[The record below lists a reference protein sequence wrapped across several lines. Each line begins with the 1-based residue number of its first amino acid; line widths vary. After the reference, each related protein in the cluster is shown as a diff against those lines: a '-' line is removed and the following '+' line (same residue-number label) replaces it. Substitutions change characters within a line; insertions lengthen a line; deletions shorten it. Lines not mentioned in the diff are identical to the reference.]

1 MSYCINPQCPSP
13 EDGID
18 PKDTVCPHCGSD
30 LVFQNRYRINRL
42 LGTGGFG
49 KTFEALDRRELKVI
63 KVLFKNHPKAVTL
76 FQQEAKV
83 LSRLEHPG
91 IPKVDPD
98 GYFTYTPPDS
108 DDPVHCLV
116 MEKIEGLNL
125 VEWLEQRNNKPIDK
139 KQTVEWLEQLVE
151 ILEQVHQ
158 QHYFHRDIKPQNI
171 MRRPS
176 GQLVLIDFGTAR
188 EVTGTYLNKVGGG
201 QNVTEII
208 SAGYSPPEQING
220 KAVPQSDFYAL
231 GRTFVYLMTGKKPTE
246 FPENPRTGKLLWREG
261 APQIPEALGD
271 VIDYL
276 MAPFP
281 GNRPQHAQ
289 MILNCLAEAEPAIAS
304 TKSTLTLSFQRKP
317 KTPSGNGNGTTR
329 QRGGNS
335 ALSPGQSGG
344 RNSRNTNSP
353 SQTSSS
359 QSQSGRTHHPTSSAK
374 TRRLPRLPQI
384 QLHLSW
390 QPLVALL
397 VTLIAISQG
406 YGYWRYGFFPAN
418 PWQLILALPSAS
430 FLDTVMSR
438 HAGEVQALALS
449 PDGTLLTSG
458 HYQDLDLI
466 ATRNNIVLQTRS
478 VHESWIRAILIT
490 PDGNSLITASDDA
503 SIRIWDLRTAIRRFT
518 LSGHDGPINALAL
531 SPSGDQ
537 LVSAGEDGTV
547 RIWDVARGRV
557 EHVLSGHS
565 GAVNALA
572 LSSDGRTLVSG
583 GDDQTLRIWD
593 VQQGVQIRS
602 LTGHEGAIEGVA
614 LSPDDTLIASAAEG
628 DSVRLWNVFPGA
640 EIFRLQETEV
650 SVHELAFS
658 PDGAYLIGA
667 GQPIY
672 IWDLETGDR
681 PYVLRGHNQDIS
693 SLLLTPDG
701 QQMITGSPD
710 GTIKRWNLP
719 GVISDS
725 VNSQD

>member
-18 PKDTVCPHCGSD
+18 PRDTVCPHCGSD

-42 LGTGGFG
+42 LGSGGFG
-49 KTFEALDRRELKVI
+49 KTFEALDGRNLKVI

-91 IPKVDPD
+91 IPKVNPD
-98 GYFTYTPPDS
+98 GYFTYTPPYS
-108 DDPVHCLV
+108 EEPVHCLV

-171 MRRPS
+171 MRRPT

-261 APQIPEALGD
+261 APQIPDALGD

-317 KTPSGNGNGTTR
+317 KTPSAGESKTR
-329 QRGGNS
+329 QRGS
-335 ALSPGQSGG
+335 QSGLS
-344 RNSRNTNSP
+344 RNNSGSGHSRNTGNSGNT
-353 SQTSSS
+353 TSS
-359 QSQSGRTHHPTSSAK
+359 SQSGRTHVPHSGP
-374 TRRLPRLPQI
+374 RRQRQLPQLLRWPQI
-384 QLHLSW
+384 QISW
-390 QPLVALL
+390 QPFAALFL
-397 VTLIAISQG
+397 ALAALSQG
-406 YGYWRYGFFPAN
+406 YGYWRYGLFPAN
-418 PWQLILALPSAS
+418 PWDLVLAIPSAS
-430 FLDTVMSR
+430 FLENLIAR
-438 HAGEVQALALS
+438 HAGDVQTLAIV
-449 PDGTLLTSG
+449 PDGTLLVSG
-458 HYQDLDLI
+458 RNQDVDLI

-478 VHESWIRAILIT
+478 VHESWIRAILVT

-518 LSGHDGPINALAL
+518 LSGHGGP
-531 SPSGDQ
+531 
-537 LVSAGEDGTV
+537 
-547 RIWDVARGRV
+547 
-557 EHVLSGHS
+557 
-565 GAVNALA
+565 VNALA
-572 LSSDGRTLVSG
+572 LSQNGQVLVSASDDGTLRVWDVNQGRVQRTLLGHTGPVNALALSADGTTLISG
-583 GDDQTLRIWD
+583 GEDQSLRIWD
-593 VQQGVQIRS
+593 VQRGVLIRS
-602 LTGHEGAIEGVA
+602 LTGHQGPITAVA
-614 LSPDDTLIASAAEG
+614 LSPDEASIASAAEG
-628 DSVRLWNVFPGA
+628 DQVRLWNVFPGA
-640 EIFRLQETEV
+640 ELFRLHDTEV
-650 SVHELAFS
+650 NVSELAFS
-658 PDGAYLIGA
+658 PDGAYVLGA
-667 GQPIY
+667 GRELHF
-672 IWDLETGDR
+672 WNLESGDR
-681 PYVLRGHNQDIS
+681 DYSLRGHSQEIS
-693 SLLLTPDG
+693 SLVLTPDG
-701 QQMITGSPD
+701 RQVITGSSD

-719 GVISDS
+719 TEESPETSDL
-725 VNSQD
+725 